1 MSVKPSDKWLAQYN
15 NTLVPETF
23 IQITYHAS
31 DDAAQTDAIA
41 SSGSQTVFSN
51 AASITNLDASAS
63 GNYAT
68 GETNFW
74 VLDGSLDIVPDSEPY
89 QECGYVSGEC
99 VSSTNHPTITFSF
112 SKIHEEKIPGL
123 TIVWSEILNEWA
135 KSFKVSAY
143 KGSTLLSENQIND
156 NNSIETPV
164 EFEVSNYD
172 SIVLEVIEWC
182 IPNRRARVEQI
193 EFGQRVRFDKKDL
206 LSYSHQSK
214 RDPISGQLSKDSI
227 SFSIDNSDQKW
238 NPINPDGLYKYLYER
253 QAVFV
258 KYGMDLDGQ
267 TEWINGGK
275 FYLSSWSVPSNGIT
289 ASFEA
294 RDALAFL
301 IDSLYTGRKSGTLY
315 EICYDALE
323 LLDVSGISYYINESL
338 KDYTTDFSNGN
349 SSYKNADVLQLS
361 ANAAGMALYQT
372 RSGQIRIDRVPYL
385 PENKS
390 DIYEITEINDYQYPE
405 ITFSNKLKNISYSL
419 NGTSSLYPNGATGDG
434 VTQSVNNA
442 LISSSI
448 IAQSKNVLTES
459 YKVLSNRRKAT
470 LSYRASPHNDA
481 LDFVKLNHQFGY
493 SSNLLVTDISYT
505 FNGSFKGSV
514 TGYMIEDVDSLQ
526 IDTSKIYLHPSD
538 TITLTATLAPAS
550 ADSPVIVWNASPAGI
565 VELNVIKNE
574 RGVSVCNVTYL
585 HSGNA
590 TITATVA
597 SLSASCNATT
607 IADEISN
614 FREGDTVYISVAG
627 VYTAFLV
634 SKHNYEPELNGTGRT
649 LLVHKDS
656 IFGSGADDFAWDSKG
671 TTPAEYS
678 KSTIDT
684 LLNGSF
690 KKSLSDYMQKK
701 IDETTFYYTP
711 AFKWVFEEST
721 GRGHYEPSGVS
732 TLSRS
737 VFLPSA
743 KEIYYDNFP
752 DSNSSFD
759 NTMWGYGC
767 NAEGSTLPTAKELSK
782 GPFYTYDGMS
792 YAYQQ
797 WTRTP
802 ITHLEWWGM
811 DSSVGNIYYRSIAV
825 SEYYDKI
832 HLGSSDSRNEFSYF
846 NCIGSGNNSY
856 KCYRPAFTVPQNLKV
871 GYQGRIEED

>member
-1 MSVKPSDKWLAQYN
+1 MSVKPSDKWLSQYN

-23 IQITYHAS
+23 IQITYHAA

-51 AASITNLDASAS
+51 AASITDLDISTS

-68 GETNFW
+68 AETNFW
-74 VLDGSLDIVPDSEPY
+74 VLDGSFDIVPNSEPY

-99 VSSTNHPTITFSF
+99 VSSSNHPTITFSF

-143 KGSTLLSENQIND
+143 KGTALLLEKQID
-156 NNSIETPV
+156 NNDSTETSIE
-164 EFEVSNYD
+164 FEISNYD
-172 SIVLEVIEWC
+172 SVIIEILEWC
-182 IPNRRARVEQI
+182 IPNRRARISQV
-193 EFGQRVRFDKKDL
+193 EFGQRVKFSKTDL
-206 LSYSHQSK
+206 LSYSHKSK

-227 SFSIDNSDQKW
+227 SFSVDNSDQKW

-275 FYLSSWSVPSNGIT
+275 FYLSSWNIPSNGIT

-294 RDALAFL
+294 RDALVFL

-315 EICYDALE
+315 EMCYDALE

-338 KDYTTDFSNGN
+338 KDYTADFSNGN

-372 RSGQIRIDRVPYL
+372 RNGEIRIDRVPYL

-419 NGTSSLYPNGATGDG
+419 NGVSSLYPNGATGDG

-448 IAQSKNVLTES
+448 VSQPKNILTES

-493 SSNLLVTDISYT
+493 SSNLLITDVSYT

-514 TGYMIEDVDSLQ
+514 TGI
-526 IDTSKIYLHPSD
+526 
-538 TITLTATLAPAS
+538 
-550 ADSPVIVWNASPAGI
+550 
-565 VELNVIKNE
+565 
-574 RGVSVCNVTYL
+574 
-585 HSGNA
+585 
-590 TITATVA
+590 
-597 SLSASCNATT
+597 
-607 IADEISN
+607 
-614 FREGDTVYISVAG
+614 
-627 VYTAFLV
+627 
-634 SKHNYEPELNGTGRT
+634 
-649 LLVHKDS
+649 
-656 IFGSGADDFAWDSKG
+656 
-671 TTPAEYS
+671 
-678 KSTIDT
+678 
-684 LLNGSF
+684 
-690 KKSLSDYMQKK
+690 
-701 IDETTFYYTP
+701 
-711 AFKWVFEEST
+711 
-721 GRGHYEPSGVS
+721 
-732 TLSRS
+732 
-737 VFLPSA
+737 
-743 KEIYYDNFP
+743 
-752 DSNSSFD
+752 
-759 NTMWGYGC
+759 
-767 NAEGSTLPTAKELSK
+767 
-782 GPFYTYDGMS
+782 
-792 YAYQQ
+792 
-797 WTRTP
+797 
-802 ITHLEWWGM
+802 
-811 DSSVGNIYYRSIAV
+811 
-825 SEYYDKI
+825 
-832 HLGSSDSRNEFSYF
+832 
-846 NCIGSGNNSY
+846 
-856 KCYRPAFTVPQNLKV
+856 
-871 GYQGRIEED
+871 

>member
-51 AASITNLDASAS
+51 AASITNLDVSAS

-99 VSSTNHPTITFSF
+99 VSSANHPTITFSF

-143 KGSTLLSENQIND
+143 KGSALLSENQIND

-164 EFEVSNYD
+164 EFEISNYD

-338 KDYTTDFSNGN
+338 KEYTTDFSNGN

-419 NGTSSLYPNGATGDG
+419 NGASSLYPNGATGDG

-448 IAQSKNVLTES
+448 VSQPKNVLTES

-493 SSNLLVTDISYT
+493 SSNLLITDVSYT

-526 IDTSKIYLHPSD
+526 INASEIYLHPSD

-574 RGVSVCNVTYL
+574 RGVSVCTVTYL

-597 SLSASCNATT
+597 SLSASCNAAT

-614 FREGDTVYISVAG
+614 FREGDTVYISIAG

-649 LLVHKDS
+649 LLALKDA
-656 IFGSGADDFAWDSKG
+656 IYGDGTEDIMWDSKK

-678 KSTIDT
+678 TSSIDS
-684 LLNGSF
+684 LLNGNIKNSF
-690 KKSLSDYMQKK
+690 STFMQDK
-701 IDETTFYYTP
+701 IGKTTFYYTP
-711 AFKWVFEEST
+711 AFKKNDS
-721 GRGHYEPSGVS
+721 GQYRPSAVS

-737 VFLPSA
+737 IFLPSA
-743 KEIYYDNFP
+743 KEIYYDFP
-752 DSNSSFD
+752 DNDSSYY
-759 NTMWGYGC
+759 NKIWGCGC
-767 NAEGSTLPTAKELSK
+767 NAEGSTLPTAREISK
-782 GPFYTYDGMS
+782 NPFYTSGGLPDG
-792 YAYQQ
+792 YQQ

-802 ITHLEWWGM
+802 VTHLEFWGM
-811 DSSVGNIYYRSIAV
+811 DSSVGNIYYRSIV
-825 SEYYDKI
+825 ISKYWDKI
-832 HLGSSDSRNEFSYF
+832 HLGDSDKRNELSLLD
-846 NCIGSGNNSY
+846 CIGSGDSNH
-856 KCYRPAFTVPQNLKV
+856 KCYRYMFTVPSNLLI
-871 GYQGRIEED
+871 GYQNRVEEE

>member
-1 MSVKPSDKWLAQYN
+1 MSVKPSDKWISQYN

-23 IQITYHAS
+23 IQITYHAA

-51 AASITNLDASAS
+51 AASITDFDTSVS

-68 GETNFW
+68 AETNFW
-74 VLDGSLDIVPDSEPY
+74 VLDGSLSIVPDSEPY

-99 VSSTNHPTITFSF
+99 VSSSSHPTITFSF

-143 KGSTLLSENQIND
+143 KGIDLLLEKQID
-156 NNSIETPV
+156 NNDSIETSI
-164 EFEVSNYD
+164 EFEISNYD
-172 SIVLEVIEWC
+172 SVVIEVLEWC
-182 IPNRRARVEQI
+182 IPNRRARISQV
-193 EFGQRVRFDKKDL
+193 EFGQRVRFSKTDL
-206 LSYSHQSK
+206 LSYSHKSK

-275 FYLSSWSVPSNGIT
+275 FYLSSWSIPSNGIT

-301 IDSLYTGRKSGTLY
+301 IDSPYTGRKSGTLY

-338 KDYTTDFSNGN
+338 KDYTADFSNGN

-372 RSGQIRIDRVPYL
+372 RNGKIRIDRVPYL

-419 NGTSSLYPNGATGDG
+419 NGASSLYPNGATGDG

-448 IAQSKNVLTES
+448 VSQPKNVLTES

-493 SSNLLVTDISYT
+493 SSNLLITDVSYT

-526 IDTSKIYLHPSD
+526 IDASEIYLHPFD
-538 TITLTATLAPAS
+538 TITLTATLTPAS

-574 RGVSVCNVTYL
+574 RGVSICKVTYL
-585 HSGNA
+585 HSGKA

-607 IADEISN
+607 TADEISN
-614 FREGDTVYISVAG
+614 FKEGDTVYISVAG

-656 IFGSGADDFAWDSKG
+656 IFGNGTDDFAWDSKK

-678 KSTIDT
+678 KSTIDA

-690 KKSLSDYMQKK
+690 KKSLSDYIQKK
-701 IDETTFYYTP
+701 IDKTTFYYTP
-711 AFKWVFEEST
+711 AFKWIPGESA
-721 GRGHYEPSGVS
+721 GSGYYEPSEIS

-743 KEIYYDNFP
+743 KEINYDFP
-752 DSNSSFD
+752 DDNSDYVSK
-759 NTMWGYGC
+759 MWGYGC

-782 GPFYTYDGMS
+782 GPFYTYGGTAF
-792 YAYQQ
+792 AYQQ

-811 DSSVGNIYYRSIAV
+811 DSSVGSIYYRSIVV
-825 SEYYDKI
+825 SMYYDKI
-832 HLGSSDSRNEFSYF
+832 HLGSSDNRNEISYF
-846 NCIGSGNNSY
+846 DCIGSGDGTY

-871 GYQGRIEED
+871 GYQGRIEEE